1 MARPVAIAPSI
12 LPADF
17 SRLGEACIE
26 LEKAGADRIHLDV
39 MDGVFV
45 PNLTFGP
52 PIIKALRPH
61 VSIPFE
67 AHLMVV
73 EPDHLL
79 PDYVNAGCDTVM
91 VQVEACTHLHR
102 TLGLIADLGAQPGVV
117 LNPATPLSTIEH
129 VLELCDIVLLMT
141 VNPGFGGQK
150 YITAVEPKIAALRAM
165 IDQRGLDIDLEVDGG
180 IGASTIEAA
189 AGAGANAFV
198 AGSAVFNDEAG
209 FDHAIENL
217 RTLATDAG

>member
-1 MARPVAIAPSI
+1 MARSVAIAPSI

-52 PIIKALRPH
+52 PIIKSLRPH

-73 EPDHLL
+73 EPDKLL
-79 PDYVNAGCDTVM
+79 PDYVNAGCETVM

-102 TLGLIADLGAQPGVV
+102 TLALIADLGARPGAV

-129 VLELCDIVLLMT
+129 VLDLCDIVLLMT

-150 YITAVEPKIAALRAM
+150 YLPSVEPKIAELRAM
-165 IDQRGLDIDLEVDGG
+165 IDERGLDIDLEVDGG
-180 IGASTIEAA
+180 IGAGTIEAA
-189 AGAGANAFV
+189 ASAGANAFV

-217 RTLATDAG
+217 RTLAGN